1 MHISH
6 RAQICGS
13 VRHLRRGLRAALC
26 HLVARAAL
34 TFKTIKQCCSLL
46 LRSLLLSSALRQWV
60 SQQQRAGNANPCVCP
75 PCHRLKVRRLEAL
88 LPAGPGPTF
97 RSCPTSSGC
106 RGANNLTRSLPSPV
120 CTCTSISPDLPGLE
134 SKRSVR
140 VLLFFCSKT
149 HDVWSHKSHSV
160 HFLIYTNNSTP
171 PCVPVHLLRITFM
184 FRPETPKAENNH

>member
-1 MHISH
+1 MSPHGDPNGAARVCGVYTVTIRHASSRGCQCTISH

-88 LPAGPGPTF
+88 LQQAPAQ
-97 RSCPTSSGC
+97 
-106 RGANNLTRSLPSPV
+106 PSAAARPV
-120 CTCTSISPDLPGLE
+120 QAAEVQIISPDHCPRQFALY
-134 SKRSVR
+134 K
-140 VLLFFCSKT
+140 
-149 HDVWSHKSHSV
+149 
-160 HFLIYTNNSTP
+160 
-171 PCVPVHLLRITFM
+171 
-184 FRPETPKAENNH
+184 